1 MEKRRN
7 RKLSLS
13 RETVRRLADRD
24 MAGVAA
30 AATRV
35 PTCNTVDIECT
46 NITSCDPT
54 RLSQCCP

>member
-7 RKLSLS
+7 RKLALS
-13 RETVRRLADRD
+13 RETVRRLANRE

-30 AATRV
+30 GATRV
-35 PTCNTVDIECT
+35 GTCNTLDIECT

-54 RLSQCCP
+54 RQSQCCY